1 MYNYASLIKERVPL
15 VDLLRHYGYNPT
27 YDRMPCPFHNGEDR
41 NMLVSNNVYKCFV
54 CGEHGDVI
62 SFVRRRFG
70 LNFKDALAKIND
82 DFGLGLP
89 ISTDLSPSEKARLDE
104 ECARTCRVAD
114 EKRQR
119 REFLQK
125 TYQAALDKFAAYDVI
140 MMRLR
145 PVSPASGFS
154 DVYCEA
160 ATNIDRAWCEL
171 KEIEAEIFAFEKSA
185 KSA

>member
-15 VDLLRHYGYNPT
+15 VDLLRHYGYNPI
-27 YDRMPCPFHNGEDR
+27 YDRMPCPFHNGTDR

-54 CGEHGDVI
+54 CGEHGDAI
-62 SFVRRRFG
+62 TFVRRRFG
-70 LNFKDALAKIND
+70 LSFRDAVAKIND
-82 DFGLGLP
+82 DFRLGFP
-89 ISTDLSPSEKARLDE
+89 IGTDLSPSEKAKLDE
-104 ECARTCRVAD
+104 ECAKISRVVD

-125 TYQAALDKFAAYDVI
+125 RYQAALERFAVCDVI

-145 PVSPASGFS
+145 PVSPASGLS
-154 DVYCEA
+154 DVFCEA
-160 ATNIDRAWCEL
+160 AKNIDRAWFEL